1 MNLLNVLQVSP
12 LDGGVLYAETD
23 LNNIVAEPWNALS
36 SLTFLIPVVYWFIKL
51 KGQYRNY
58 PFLVACMPLLVLG
71 GIGST
76 IYHAFR
82 TSYFFLLMDV
92 VPIAFLTLMVGI
104 YFWWKVTN
112 KWSYVAII
120 SIIFITLRFMVYNE
134 IAFGRQQAINI
145 SYFITG
151 IMIFVPAFLLLLKT
165 DYHGVKTV
173 MAATFLFILSLMFR
187 QIDTPFFFLP
197 MGTHWLWHVSCAAGA
212 YFLGQ
217 YLYMIANLQEER
229 VNA

>member
-1 MNLLNVLQVSP
+1 MDLLIILQVSP
-12 LDGGVLYAETD
+12 LDGGVVYAETD
-23 LNNIVAEPWNALS
+23 LNNFVAEPWNALS
-36 SLTFLIPVVYWFIKL
+36 SLTFLIPAFYWFIKL
-51 KGQYRNY
+51 KGEYRNY
-58 PFLVACMPLLVLG
+58 PFLVTCMPLLVLG

-92 VPIAFLTLMVGI
+92 VPIALLTLIVGI
-104 YFWWKVTN
+104 YFWWKVIE

-120 SIIFITLRFMVYNE
+120 SIVFIALRFMAYNE

-165 DYHGVKTV
+165 NYHGLKTLIG
-173 MAATFLFILSLMFR
+173 ATLLFILSLTFR

-217 YLYMIANLQEER
+217 YLYLIANLQEER

>member
-1 MNLLNVLQVSP
+1 
-12 LDGGVLYAETD
+12 
-23 LNNIVAEPWNALS
+23 
-36 SLTFLIPVVYWFIKL
+36 
-51 KGQYRNY
+51 
-58 PFLVACMPLLVLG
+58 MPLLMLG

-92 VPIAFLTLMVGI
+92 VPIAMLTIMVGI
-104 YFWWKVTN
+104 YFWWKVIQ

-120 SIIFITLRFMVYNE
+120 SLVFITLRFVVYNE
-134 IAFGRQQAINI
+134 ITLGRQGAINI

-151 IMIFVPAFLLLLKT
+151 LMIFVPAFLLLLKT
-165 DYHGVKTV
+165 NYHGVLTLI
-173 MAATFLFILSLMFR
+173 AAAFLFVVSLMFR
-187 QIDTPFFFLP
+187 QIDTPFFFMP
-197 MGTHWLWHVSCAAGA
+197 MGTHWLWHVTCAAGA

-217 YLYMIANLQEER
+217 YLYLIANLQEER